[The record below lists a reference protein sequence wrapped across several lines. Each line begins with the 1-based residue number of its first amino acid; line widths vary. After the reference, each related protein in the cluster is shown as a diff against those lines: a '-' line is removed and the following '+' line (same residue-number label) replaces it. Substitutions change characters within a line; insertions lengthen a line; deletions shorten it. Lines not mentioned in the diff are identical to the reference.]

1 MKKHFFVLLVLLL
14 AFSGGAVHGAAY
26 DYPFANPYEATVV
39 GSPSLY
45 AATLPETIRAKTY
58 ELKVFEER
66 QTPELFWY
74 WDTLFYSL
82 AWQKKKSPLV
92 FVIAG
97 TGASHKSTKM
107 QILQKAFFQAG
118 FHVVSLP
125 SPTHPNFIVSASA
138 TGIPG
143 RFMEDCQDL
152 YRVMEL
158 AWEQVKK
165 RVDVSE
171 FYLAGYSLG
180 GAQSAFLSK
189 IDDEKGT
196 FRFKKV
202 LMINPPVSL
211 YSSADTLD
219 KMLVE
224 NIPGGLDNFHESYQR
239 LMMKFAEIYKTM
251 GYVDFSDDFLY
262 EAFKRFPP
270 KEEGLAALIGM
281 SFRLSSSNMVFTSDV
296 LNNAGFIVPKNAHLT
311 GAHSL
316 TDFSKV
322 AFRVSFVD
330 YFHEVFYPFFKS
342 QEPALTEEVLKE
354 QASLKYIESYLRNSD
369 KIGLMTNEDDLILA
383 PGEVEYLRALFGARA
398 TFYPNGGHCGNI
410 GHKDNIA
417 HMIGFF
423 KD

>member
-1 MKKHFFVLLVLLL
+1 MKKHLLVLLVLLL
-14 AFSGGAVHGAAY
+14 ALSGRAVDGAAY
-26 DYPFANPYEATVV
+26 DYPLANPYEATVV
-39 GSPSLY
+39 GSPSPY

-58 ELKVFEER
+58 ELKVFKDR

-74 WDTLFYSL
+74 WDTLRYAL

-97 TGASHKSTKM
+97 TGASHKSSKM

-125 SPTHPNFIVSASA
+125 SPTHPNFIVSASV

-143 RFMEDCQDL
+143 RFMNDCQDL

-171 FYLAGYSLG
+171 FYLTGYSLG
-180 GAQSAFLSK
+180 GSQAAFLSK

-211 YSSADTLD
+211 YNSVNILD

-224 NIPGGLDNFHESYQR
+224 NIPGGLDNFYASYQR
-239 LMMKFAEIYKTM
+239 LMMKFAEIHKTM
-251 GYVDFSDDFLY
+251 GYVDFSDDFLF
-262 EAFKRFPP
+262 EAFQKVPP

-281 SFRLSSSNMVFTSDV
+281 SFRLSSGNMVFTSDV
-296 LNNAGFIVPKNAHLT
+296 FNNVGYIVPKNANLT
-311 GAHSL
+311 GSHSL

-322 AFRVSFVD
+322 AYRVSFVD
-330 YFHEVFYPFFKS
+330 YFHEVFYPYHKS
-342 QEPALTEEVLKE
+342 QEPTLTEEVLKE
-354 QASLKYIESYLRNSD
+354 QASLKYIENYIKNSD
-369 KIGLMTNEDDLILA
+369 KIGLMTNEDDLILT
-383 PGEVEYLRALFGARA
+383 PEEVEYLRALFGARA
-398 TFYPNGGHCGNI
+398 KIYPKGGHCGNMA
-410 GHKDNIA
+410 HKDNIA
-417 HMIGFF
+417 YMIGFF